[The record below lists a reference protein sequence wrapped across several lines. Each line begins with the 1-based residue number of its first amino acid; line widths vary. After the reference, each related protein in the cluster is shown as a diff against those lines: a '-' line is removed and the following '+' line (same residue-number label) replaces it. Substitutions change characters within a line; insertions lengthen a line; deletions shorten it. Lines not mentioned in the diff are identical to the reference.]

1 MFEGIGKLGS
11 YLQQRNLQFQAN
23 YKISTGQQFRTAAE
37 IKHDYR
43 QQMVQNVKASRD
55 QANQLHTAFI
65 KQELMNGRELSDE
78 EMRFLKEQDPAL
90 YEKAKKAQDARE
102 ELRRELKR
110 CKTQAQA
117 QQAVVRA
124 AMKVSSEAAS
134 ELSSGQA
141 MTAGGG
147 AAGGSSSAAPMTAS
161 GKSAAAMDA
170 GSVSAAIGT
179 AANTGIQAAAPMSA
193 GEVSGS
199 PTAGGSE
206 IAAAGLGT
214 AASAAVP
221 ASGLAAGAAGA
232 MEPTANGSAGSAENV
247 AGVGAGSAAP
257 GSDTELLLMKLR
269 ALQDEWLKYSSRK
282 EYDEMPFDETER
294 IKRAH
299 GETTTAVR
307 THSGVLAAYLDQQTQ
322 PRMVVVDTK
331 IK

>member
-1 MFEGIGKLGS
+1 MFEGIGTLGS
-11 YLQQRNLQFQAN
+11 YLQQRNLQFKAN
-23 YKISTGQQFRTAAE
+23 YKISTGQEFRTAAE

-43 QQMVQNVKASRD
+43 QQLVQNVKASRD
-55 QANQLHTAFI
+55 QANQLRTAFI

-134 ELSSGQA
+134 ELSAGQVMA
-141 MTAGGG
+141 AGGAGGSQAAVPMTAG
-147 AAGGSSSAAPMTAS
+147 

-170 GSVSAAIGT
+170 GSVAAAIGT
-179 AANTGIQAAAPMSA
+179 PTNAGVEAAASGGLSA
-193 GEVSGS
+193 GG
-199 PTAGGSE
+199 AD
-206 IAAAGLGT
+206 IAAAGSMT
-214 AASAAVP
+214 AAPAAVSTSGVAAAAAGEMESSSQGTAVP
-221 ASGLAAGAAGA
+221 AWNAAG
-232 MEPTANGSAGSAENV
+232 TD
-247 AGVGAGSAAP
+247 SAAP

-269 ALQDEWLKYSSRK
+269 ALQDEWLRYSSRK
-282 EYDEMPFDETER
+282 EYDEMPFDEVER
-294 IKRAH
+294 AKRER
-299 GETTTAVR
+299 GGKTTAVR

-322 PRMVVVDTK
+322 PRTVVVDTK

>member
-11 YLQQRNLQFQAN
+11 YLQQRNLQFQAD

-55 QANQLHTAFI
+55 QANQLRTAFI

-134 ELSSGQA
+134 ELSAGPA
-141 MTAGGG
+141 VAAGGG
-147 AAGGSSSAAPMTAS
+147 AAGGSSSAAPMTA
-161 GKSAAAMDA
+161 GGRSAAAMDA

-179 AANTGIQAAAPMSA
+179 AGNTGIQAAAPMSA
-193 GEVSGS
+193 GEASGS
-199 PTAGGSE
+199 LTAGGSD
-206 IAAAGLGT
+206 IAAAGLGAT
-214 AASAAVP
+214 APAAAP
-221 ASGLAAGAAGA
+221 ASGLAAGAAGE
-232 MEPTANGSAGSAENV
+232 MEPAANGTAGSVGNA
-247 AGVGAGSAAP
+247 VGAGNAAP

-299 GETTTAVR
+299 GEKTTAVR

>member
-55 QANQLHTAFI
+55 QANQLRTAFI

-141 MTAGGG
+141 MAAGGG
-147 AAGGSSSAAPMTAS
+147 AAGGSQAAPMMAG

-199 PTAGGSE
+199 PTAGGLE
-206 IAAAGLGT
+206 IAAAGSGM
-214 AASAAVP
+214 AATAAVP
-221 ASGLAAGAAGA
+221 ASGLAAGAAGEV
-232 MEPTANGSAGSAENV
+232 EPAANGTAASAGNA
-247 AGVGAGSAAP
+247 AGAGNAAP

-294 IKRAH
+294 IKRAR

-307 THSGVLAAYLDQQTQ
+307 THFGVLAAYLDQQTQ